1 MEVIFILI
9 GFSLLIALGFLAS
22 FIWATKTGQYDDN
35 YTPSVRMLFDDEVVE
50 KEDKN
55 TENNKAKNS

>member
-55 TENNKAKNS
+55 TENIKTENS

>member
-22 FIWATKTGQYDDN
+22 FIWATKTGQYDDS

-50 KEDKN
+50 NEDQN
-55 TENNKAKNS
+55 IENNNSKKS

>member
-22 FIWATKTGQYDDN
+22 FIWATKTGQYDDS
-35 YTPSVRMLFDDEVVE
+35 YTPSVRMLFDDDEG
-50 KEDKN
+50 KN
-55 TENNKAKNS
+55 EENKIHTSDNS